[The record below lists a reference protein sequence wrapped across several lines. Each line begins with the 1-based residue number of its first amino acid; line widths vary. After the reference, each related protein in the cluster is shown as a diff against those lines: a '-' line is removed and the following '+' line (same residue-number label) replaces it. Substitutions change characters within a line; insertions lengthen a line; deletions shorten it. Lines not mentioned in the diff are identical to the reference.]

1 MKQLLISVLIG
12 YILSL
17 PLLVAAQQTP
27 DPKKETEKFLQ
38 EAMAKHHIPGLAFAV
53 VKGGK
58 IIHQGQYGKANLSW
72 NAPVDRETA
81 FQTASCSK
89 LFTALLLGRLFEE
102 KILLPEQKLEELLDS
117 IPASWHGITVKQ
129 LASHQ
134 SGIGMADFNK
144 ATTTKEALELA
155 KKQEMTH
162 EPGTRSF
169 YVSSDYWILQYLIEK
184 QTGKPFFEVL
194 AQYVLKPLGMQHTYV
209 NNNDDNGIR
218 THEVIPKEAAVYAYQ
233 DGSYVVSDMQFTRTG
248 YSAGGIYTSIEDM
261 AKIAQVLD
269 EGKFLKPET
278 QQLLLTPVALKGEGF
293 GSFGIGFIAQDFQ
306 GHKVSGH
313 SGGPALSDF
322 VRFDKQQLTFII
334 LTNQRGF
341 PPYLAFTLAS
351 YYIDGIEKPVLPE
364 HL

>member
-1 MKQLLISVLIG
+1 MKELIISALIG
-12 YILSL
+12 YLLSL
-17 PLLVAAQQTP
+17 PLLVSAQKTP
-27 DPKKETEKFLQ
+27 DLKKETETFLQ
-38 EAMAKHHIPGLAFAV
+38 DAMAKHHIPGLAYAI
-53 VKGGK
+53 VKDGS
-58 IIHQGQYGKANLSW
+58 IIHQGQLGKANLSW
-72 NAPVDRETA
+72 NAAVDRETA

-117 IPASWHGITVKQ
+117 IPSSWQGITVKQ

-134 SGIGMADFNK
+134 SGIGMADFSK

-155 KKQEMTH
+155 KKQEMTN

-169 YVSSDYWILQYLIEK
+169 YVSSDYWILQYLIE
-184 QTGKPFFEVL
+184 QETGRPFFEVL
-194 AQYVLKPLGMQHTYV
+194 TQYVLEPLGMQHTYV
-209 NNNDDNGIR
+209 NNNDDTGIR
-218 THEVIPKEAAVYAYQ
+218 THQLIPKEAAVYAYQ
-233 DGSYVVSDMQFTRTG
+233 DGKYVVSDMQFAKTG

-278 QQLLLTPVALKGEGF
+278 QQLLLTPVALKEDGF
-293 GSFGIGFIAQDFQ
+293 GSFGIGFIAQDYQ

-313 SGGPALSDF
+313 SGGPALADF
-322 VRFDKQQLTFII
+322 VRFDKQKLTFIV
-334 LTNQRGF
+334 LSNQRGF
-341 PPYLAFTLAS
+341 PPYLSFTLAS
-351 YYIDGIEKPVLPE
+351 FFISGLEKPVLPE